1 MVYGCQFL
9 GLVELGGRSVIDV
22 MCRRV
27 YRWLSEGIV
36 ARIVEEKGGQKG
48 LSIQCSRLGVRRLG
62 FLGSLV

>member
-48 LSIQCSRLGVRRLG
+48 LSIQCSRLGVRR
-62 FLGSLV
+62 